1 MYNAYKLLDALSTR
15 EMKVKTILR
24 KAVSKENNDN
34 TCWEEYGERG
44 LTVHCCWEC
53 KLV

>member
-1 MYNAYKLLDALSTR
+1 MYIAYKLLEALSTR
-15 EMKVKTILR
+15 DMKVKTILR

-44 LTVHCCWEC
+44 LTDHYCWEC